1 MWCVGVLVVGVA
13 CAPVMAAAGT
23 YPTGG
28 VSGAGVVASPVV
40 ESKLAE
46 PLSPEEKRRLVRERS
61 WWIPGL
67 GVDRSVQVSSGAGV
81 KVCVIDSGVDA
92 THQDL
97 VGIRFEGGA
106 DFSGKGSPDG
116 LKPNTEHGTSMVGYI
131 AGRGSG
137 PGRSQGIIG
146 AAPDATIMSVSSVVG
161 LSTPQNIMAKA
172 ISYCVAQGAKVI
184 NISQAGGLSLDKARA
199 LIEAQEKDVV
209 VVVGAGNSGRTDGGA
224 WREAFGALQVGGV
237 MADLQLDPESN
248 RGVQKREGFVYG
260 QGNALC
266 GPFSVNQKTP
276 IPGVSPSGGYVKS
289 GGGTSGATA
298 VVSGVVAA
306 VRSKYPELSAGQVI
320 RRVLATAKRTS
331 DGAVPD
337 EKCGWGVVDAYAAV
351 TADVPA
357 GSKENPL
364 GKLKYGNG
372 AINRPSH
379 VESMGEWDRSYKPT
393 SNTIEDREAA
403 EAEKAEKARSVELW
417 KKLRVAG
424 GVAVVLAVVGGG
436 IFWWRR
442 RSRSS
447 AQ

>member
-1 MWCVGVLVVGVA
+1 
-13 CAPVMAAAGT
+13 
-23 YPTGG
+23 
-28 VSGAGVVASPVV
+28 
-40 ESKLAE
+40 
-46 PLSPEEKRRLVRERS
+46 
-61 WWIPGL
+61 
-67 GVDRSVQVSSGAGV
+67 
-81 KVCVIDSGVDA
+81 
-92 THQDL
+92 
-97 VGIRFEGGA
+97 
-106 DFSGKGSPDG
+106 
-116 LKPNTEHGTSMVGYI
+116 MVGYI

-161 LSTPQNIMAKA
+161 LSTPQNIMAKS

-184 NISQAGGLSLDKARA
+184 NISQAGGLNNDKTRA

-209 VVVGAGNSGRTDGGA
+209 VVVGAGNSGLTYGGE
-224 WREAFGALQVGGV
+224 WRDAFGVLQVGGV

-248 RGVQKREGFVYG
+248 RGIKKREGLVNG

-266 GPFSVNQKTP
+266 GPYSVNQKTP
-276 IPGVSPSGGYVKS
+276 IPGASPSGGYVKT

-306 VRSKYPELSAGQVI
+306 VRSKYPELNAGQVI
-320 RRVLATAKRTS
+320 RRVLATAKRNG

-357 GSKENPL
+357 GGKENPL

-372 AINRPSH
+372 AINRPPD
-379 VESMGEWDRSYKPT
+379 VESMGEWDPSYKPT
-393 SNTIEDREAA
+393 NNFIEDREAW
-403 EAEKAEKARSVELW
+403 EAEEAEKARSAELW

-424 GVAVVLAVVGGG
+424 GVAVALAAVGGG

-447 AQ
+447 VR

>member
-1 MWCVGVLVVGVA
+1 MWCVGVLVVGVV
-13 CAPVMAAAGT
+13 CAPVAAAAGVS
-23 YPTGG
+23 PAGG
-28 VSGAGVVASPVV
+28 VSGAGVVASSVV
-40 ESKLAE
+40 ELKLAE

-106 DFSGKGSPDG
+106 DFSGKGAPDG

-161 LSTPQNIMAKA
+161 LSTPPEVMAKA
-172 ISYCVAQGAKVI
+172 ISYCAAQGAKVI
-184 NISQAGGLSLDKARA
+184 NISQAGSANDAKARA

-209 VVVGAGNSGRTDGGA
+209 VVAGAGNEQGIDGGA
-224 WREAFGALQVGGV
+224 WEHTFGVLQVGGV
-237 MADLQLDPESN
+237 MADLQMDPKSN
-248 RGVQKREGFVYG
+248 RGIRKMEGFING

-266 GPFSVNQKTP
+266 GPYSVKSGVP
-276 IPGVSPSGGYVKS
+276 IPGASPSGGYVKT
-289 GGGTSGATA
+289 GGGTSAATA

-320 RRVLATAKRTS
+320 RRVLATAKR
-331 DGAVPD
+331 DGSGPVPD

-357 GSKENPL
+357 GGKENPL
-364 GKLKYGNG
+364 GKLRFGDK
-372 AINRPSH
+372 ALHRPEH

-393 SNTIEDREAA
+393 SNRLEERAA
-403 EAEKAEKARSVELW
+403 WEAEKAEKARSVELR
-417 KKLRVAG
+417 KQLRVVG
-424 GVAVVLAVVGGG
+424 GVAVVLAAVGGG

-442 RSRSS
+442 RRSS